1 MPQPSASPGPVTSL
15 RCTLDYPRLDDF
27 VVRYGRNVSRAGVFL
42 PMREPLEVGS
52 TVRFE
57 VMLAEGQVALRGE
70 GTVSFR
76 APYEPGAGD
85 RLHGIGLRFS
95 RLDGHSREMI
105 ERVMAYKATH
115 QAEFFEPA
123 RDPVLTPPSPFAF
136 VSPTALSPAAP
147 APAVVAPAVV
157 AATVVAPPNL
167 APLAAAQ
174 APVVQTAAAPTL
186 ATVTTAGPTAV
197 APQAAP
203 TPVAPPPAV
212 SAASVVAEASASAV
226 AVPKPAAASPAEAPA
241 ALKFPSPTASEPIAA
256 SKPAATGAA
265 EASTAAKPTSD
276 ATAGTV
282 GTIEAKPSPPA
293 AGPALTSK
301 ESPASQ
307 KTPLRTVTIP
317 RASLTA
323 RPSSQTPLVAMSLQN
338 SAKTPVPTGDPDS
351 SRQTPKLRASDS
363 AQTPKV
369 ELPVPAAA
377 SEPRRPVSDSART
390 PRHSATTPV
399 VNPEAAVKEAARSP
413 GMTGQ
418 APSSTSTGRGTG
430 RSAPDERSRHDTDE
444 ELSALRTPASSRSA
458 PSPDATKR
466 LQELLGRRPGSGQ
479 KD

>member
-76 APYEPGAGD
+76 APYEPGASD

-136 VSPTALSPAAP
+136 VSPTALSPAVV
-147 APAVVAPAVV
+147 APAVVAPA
-157 AATVVAPPNL
+157 NL

-174 APVVQTAAAPTL
+174 TPVVQTAVASTSVAAATAAPT
-186 ATVTTAGPTAV
+186 VV
-197 APQAAP
+197 APQAAASP
-203 TPVAPPPAV
+203 AAPLPAV
-212 SAASVVAEASASAV
+212 SAAPVVAEASASAV
-226 AVPKPAAASPAEAPA
+226 AVPKPAPASPAEAPA
-241 ALKFPSPTASEPIAA
+241 ALKAPLPIANEPIAA

-265 EASTAAKPTSD
+265 EASTAAKATSD

-282 GTIEAKPSPPA
+282 GTIETKPIAPA
-293 AGPALTSK
+293 ASPALTSK

-399 VNPEAAVKEAARSP
+399 VNPEAAIKEAARSP

-418 APSSTSTGRGTG
+418 APSSTSTGRGTS
-430 RSAPDERSRHDTDE
+430 RSAPDERSRHDMDE